1 MINISTVYLCAIYCV
16 SVWHYYHFMSQ
27 RYGNCLTSKNVRRE
41 LYCSRFCETAWIEI
55 GIKLRFADKF
65 TRLSLSKQI
74 HIQRGCANDVA
85 ISLKRLKR
93 GTWSVHLINYG
104 TDITST
110 IGMKNAQSSRGM
122 FLQQCWN
129 YEKKHAIC
137 MSHVYHIYVYIYK
150 STTKQNN
157 IRHSTYITSYNS
169 RRFEYK
175 LFFRLRQLND
185 WKTIRWVK
193 YT

>member
-1 MINISTVYLCAIYCV
+1 MLAYGIIIILCHSAMATVWHPRTSGENCIALGSVKQHEWKLVSSCV
-16 SVWHYYHFMSQ
+16 SQTNSRDLASQ
-27 RYGNCLTSKNVRRE
+27 NRYIYRE
-41 LYCSRFCETAWIEI
+41 AVPMTL
-55 GIKLRFADKF
+55 
-65 TRLSLSKQI
+65 
-74 HIQRGCANDVA
+74 A

-93 GTWSVHLINYG
+93 GTWSVQLINYG
-104 TDITST
+104 TDITSP
-110 IGMKNAQSSRGM
+110 IGMKIAQSSRGM
-122 FLQQCWN
+122 FLQQWWN
-129 YEKKHAIC
+129 YEQKHAIC

-157 IRHSTYITSYNS
+157 IRHSTYITLYNS